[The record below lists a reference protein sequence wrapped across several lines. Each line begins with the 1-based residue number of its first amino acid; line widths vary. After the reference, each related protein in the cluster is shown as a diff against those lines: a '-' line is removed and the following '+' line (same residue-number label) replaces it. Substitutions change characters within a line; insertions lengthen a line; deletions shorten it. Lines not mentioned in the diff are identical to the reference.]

1 MYNKKIIIITGA
13 TKGLGLDIFNTLRP
27 NYEIATISRN
37 TRPIE
42 SLSCLKLTGDI
53 TNPADVK
60 EFFSKI
66 YNKWG
71 KVDILINNA
80 GLLGEFKDLVYYNE
94 KEIDD
99 IINLNIKGTF
109 LMTQEA
115 VALMKNN
122 GGGLII
128 NIGSTRSITGA
139 PNKSLYTMTK
149 FAMRGLTQCINA
161 EYNIHNIYSTIICPG
176 SFRTVDTKEIA
187 KIIEHII
194 ELPKES
200 HIPEIII
207 GGRI

>member
-1 MYNKKIIIITGA
+1 MNKVIILSGA

-27 NYEIATISRN
+27 NYKIATISRN
-37 TRPIE
+37 TDPFE
-42 SLSCLKLTGDI
+42 SQGCLKLKGDI

-60 EFFSKI
+60 NFFNQI
-66 YNKWG
+66 YMKWG
-71 KVDILINNA
+71 EIDVLINNA
-80 GLLGEFKDLVYYNE
+80 GMLGEFQNITLYSE
-94 KEIDD
+94 EEIDT
-99 IINLNIKGTF
+99 ILKTNIKGTF

-115 VALMKNN
+115 INMLRSPK
-122 GGGLII
+122 GGLII

-139 PNKSLYTMTK
+139 PQKSLYTMTK

-176 SFRTVDTKEIA
+176 SFKTVDTKEIA
-187 KIIEHII
+187 KIIKHII

-207 GGRI
+207 GGQL